1 MIRCSRCR
9 ANDYTACLCVGGP
22 KPPRDELE
30 PQRYC
35 RKCNASASDPHCLC
49 PEPMDGGKDEEYSI
63 ARRVVYTLLGLLLTG
78 VFVTACGIAGL
89 VVWRALS

>member
-1 MIRCSRCR
+1 
-9 ANDYTACLCVGGP
+9 
-22 KPPRDELE
+22 
-30 PQRYC
+30 
-35 RKCNASASDPHCLC
+35 
-49 PEPMDGGKDEEYSI
+49 MDGGKDEEYSI